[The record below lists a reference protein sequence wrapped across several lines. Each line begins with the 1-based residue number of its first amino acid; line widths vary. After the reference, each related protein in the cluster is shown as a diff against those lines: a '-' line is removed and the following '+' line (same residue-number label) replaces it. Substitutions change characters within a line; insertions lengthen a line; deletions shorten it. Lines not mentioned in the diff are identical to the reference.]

1 MRITLEIS
9 EADFLRLAKLVA
21 SGEKI
26 NGAETPAI
34 IKPEKEVKPVQPTA
48 NHVDTDKE
56 KVDMRELVEECQNIV
71 RQAVQNGKRDKV
83 LDTFNRLGIR
93 TISTASGGQLIEF
106 KELMQN
112 A

>member
-9 EADFLRLAKLVA
+9 EADFLRLAKLVTN
-21 SGEKI
+21 GEKV
-26 NGAETPAI
+26 NEAETPAI
-34 IKPEKEVKPVQPTA
+34 VKPEKEVKPVQPTA

-56 KVDMRELVEECQNIV
+56 KAEMAILVSQCQDIV
-71 RQAVQNGKRDKV
+71 RHAVQNGKRDKV
-83 LDTFNRLGIR
+83 LYTFNRLGIK